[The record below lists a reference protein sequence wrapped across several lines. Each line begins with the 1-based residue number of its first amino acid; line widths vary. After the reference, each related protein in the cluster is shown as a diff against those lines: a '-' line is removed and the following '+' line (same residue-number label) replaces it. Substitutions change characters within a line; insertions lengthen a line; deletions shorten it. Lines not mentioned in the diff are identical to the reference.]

1 MTTSATQI
9 FNFLRGAV
17 RSAFGIEDFRGKR
30 IILVGMDERGQELLS
45 MLCLD
50 DVKLFFFDK
59 SIVNYSQAHL
69 VCGGVEPMVPGK
81 ALDDID
87 IFVDL
92 GEGLLS
98 VDGNVSKDFRI
109 EDIDGEDAYNHGIHE
124 YYFQ

>member
-1 MTTSATQI
+1 
-9 FNFLRGAV
+9 
-17 RSAFGIEDFRGKR
+17 
-30 IILVGMDERGQELLS
+30 MDERGQELLS